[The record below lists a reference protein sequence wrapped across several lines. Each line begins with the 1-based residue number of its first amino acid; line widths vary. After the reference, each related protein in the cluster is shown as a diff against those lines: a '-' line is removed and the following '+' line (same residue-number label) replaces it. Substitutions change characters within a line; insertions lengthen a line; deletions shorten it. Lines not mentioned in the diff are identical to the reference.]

1 MSVYGGPSDPAGDEA
16 MTAGAALRGAGLRA
30 ILRCAAVCLAAAG
43 GAALAADAGHG
54 KALFAACAACHSEA
68 PDAIGPNL
76 KGVFGRRSA
85 ALEDY
90 RYSGPMKR
98 ANLVWDAANL
108 RDYLID
114 PQAKVRGNRMP
125 FGGVAS
131 QAEADDLVAFLETY
145 R

>member
-1 MSVYGGPSDPAGDEA
+1 MK
-16 MTAGAALRGAGLRA
+16 AAATICLSLIRLCLVGCL
-30 ILRCAAVCLAAAG
+30 VCLAAG
-43 GAALAADAGHG
+43 GAARAADADHG
-54 KALFAACAACHSEA
+54 RALFVACAACHSEA

-85 ALEDY
+85 ALEDF
-90 RYSGPMKR
+90 RYTNPMKR

-125 FGGVAS
+125 FGGVVNP
-131 QAEADDLVAFLETY
+131 AEADDLVAFLKSY